1 MFYTYLNYLFT
12 FDLYNLIFRVNF
24 TYFMGHGG

>member
-1 MFYTYLNYLFT
+1 MFYTYLNDLFT
-12 FDLYNLIFRVNF
+12 FDLCNLIFRVNF

>member
-1 MFYTYLNYLFT
+1 MFYSYLNDLFT

-24 TYFMGHGG
+24 TYFMSHGG